1 MGLGPLRL
9 GSFRS
14 LPWST
19 VVAVSRVF
27 CGSVALVGGVGPAAF
42 GVLPVI
48 PAWFF
53 LKGEV
58 VSLLRHLLEI
68 RLFWENSNGG
78 ECFVLRTV
86 SLYH

>member
-1 MGLGPLRL
+1 MVFFFLIQREL
-9 GSFRS
+9 GSMGN
-14 LPWST
+14 
-19 VVAVSRVF
+19 V
-27 CGSVALVGGVGPAAF
+27 GVGPAAF